1 MMITKT
7 LNHSLESTENKKI
20 FLIHNNKV
28 TKTMLCEYLQSSKL
42 ENVEKITKMLK
53 NISEKDIRVDN
64 IGKHFESSLDHVE
77 RKKKGQYYTS
87 SSIVQYII
95 HSLSIKDSSKTLDPT
110 CGCGSFTLGLYDY
123 LGGKYGKSS
132 FNNVFGVD
140 LNPIA
145 VDITRLCLFL
155 KSDKEHQYPNILQKN
170 IQVGNSIVA
179 NSHFDW
185 NVNFKSILDNGGFDF
200 IIGNPPY
207 GTIGKNEFDFD
218 NSEYSKIIHGA
229 VNIASLLIV
238 KSLNLLKEGGKLAF
252 LLPKSILHVDSYHYL
267 RKYIL
272 EKSTILQIYDL
283 GKEFSDVRGEQII
296 LFLQKTNNLQSK
308 PKKVKI
314 SIGITKKNLNEQIK
328 PKKEFD
334 VNYSALK
341 PDRFLILDNP
351 KHYQILNKL
360 NEKHTTV
367 PLSEFVNGQIF
378 RGITLNAEQQK
389 TISEKHIQK
398 GIKILRGRSISKY
411 KISKPYYIKKMKLL
425 RANHKKIQRLNKK
438 QKIVLQN
445 IFSSES
451 GIITS
456 FDHQG
461 IITLDTVTNVIVNN
475 PNIGKYLMGLFNS
488 KLINFYLMFGLFN
501 RSKLT
506 MHVDKKYLGSIPIVN
521 NPDAKI
527 MKKIISLV
535 DSASLENNPEDI
547 KKITRMIDENVFRLY
562 NISKND
568 TKIITD
574 AVDNHLS
581 NKSRW

>member
-1 MMITKT
+1 MMSTET
-7 LNHSLESTENKKI
+7 LRHSFESTDNKKI
-20 FLIHNNKV
+20 FLTHHNKM
-28 TKTMLCEYLQSSKL
+28 TKTMLCEYIQSSKL
-42 ENVEKITKMLK
+42 ENVGNITKMLK
-53 NISEKDIRVDN
+53 NISEEDIRVDN
-64 IGKHFESSLDHVE
+64 IGKYFENSLDQVE

-87 SSIVQYII
+87 SAIVQYMI

-123 LGGKYGKSS
+123 LRKTYGKSS
-132 FNNVFGVD
+132 FKNVFGVD

-155 KSDKEHQYPNILQKN
+155 KSNKEHPYHNILQKN
-170 IQVGNSIVA
+170 IQVGNSIVE
-179 NSHFDW
+179 NNDFNW
-185 NVNFKSILDNGGFDF
+185 NVNFKSILNNGGFDF
-200 IIGNPPY
+200 VIGNPPY

-218 NSEYSKIIHGA
+218 DSEYSKIINGT
-229 VNIASLLIV
+229 VNIASLIIV
-238 KSLNLLKEGGKLAF
+238 KSLNLLKKGGKLAF

-272 EKSTILQIYDL
+272 EKSTVLQIYDL
-283 GKEFSDVRGEQII
+283 GQEFSDVRGEQII
-296 LFLQKTNNLQSK
+296 LFLQKTSNLQSK

-314 SIGITKKNLNEQIK
+314 SIGIIKNSNEQIK

-334 VNYSALK
+334 INYSLLK
-341 PDRFLILDNP
+341 PDKFPILDNL
-351 KHYQILNKL
+351 KHYGLLNKL
-360 NEKHTTV
+360 NEKHDTI
-367 PLSEFVNGQIF
+367 PLSEFVKDQIF

-389 TISEKHIQK
+389 IISERHMQN
-398 GIKILRGRSISKY
+398 GVKILRGRSISKY

-425 RANHKKIQRLNKK
+425 GKNHKKIQNFNKK

-451 GIITS
+451 GIIAS

-461 IITLDTVTNVIVNN
+461 IITLDTVTNVIVDNSN
-475 PNIGKYLMGLFNS
+475 VGKYLLGLFNS

-521 NPDAKI
+521 NPDTKV

-535 DSASLENNPEDI
+535 DSLYFNNDSYDI
-547 KKITRMIDENVFRLY
+547 KNVTRMIDKEVFKLY

-568 TKIITD
+568 TKTITD
-574 AVDNHLS
+574 AVDSHLS